1 MTCRNLIRFL
11 ADFIKGVALTFLS
24 MLVGFIIGQI
34 RGYDR
39 GAADQARLDA
49 LVSPEGR
56 EHLSRELQKAAT
68 NPPPVLIPPK

>member
-1 MTCRNLIRFL
+1 MTWRNLIRACRAGLPAAVLSFL
-11 ADFIKGVALTFLS
+11 A
-24 MLVGFIIGQI
+24 GFIIGQI

-68 NPPPVLIPPK
+68 NPPAVLIPPK